1 MLATRRRLKA
11 TICAAKTRSLM
22 AAFAFATGFAVAA
35 HAEVTE
41 VKLAEQYGL
50 PYLPLEVV
58 KKYRLIETE
67 AEKSGLGALSVTWAQ
82 FGSGAAMN
90 DALLSGRLDFA
101 SGGVAPMLTIW
112 DKTRG
117 SIDVKGVASLGSMPM
132 YLNTNS
138 PKVRN
143 IRDFGEQERIA
154 LPAVKVSIQ
163 AIVLQMAA
171 AKAFGEAHSG
181 KLDAM
186 TVSMKHP
193 DAMAALLSNRTE
205 ITAHFGNPPF
215 QELELQRANVH
226 TVLNSYDVLGGPTT
240 LDVLYSTEKFHRE
253 NPRVYNTVVAALR
266 EAMTIIN
273 ADRKAAAK
281 VYVVEEHSKLD
292 PGFIQHILSNADFV
306 FTTTPRGIM
315 RYADFMHGID
325 AIRNKPASWKDLF
338 FEEIHDE
345 AGS

>member
-1 MLATRRRLKA
+1 MVAIRRRFKA
-11 TICAAKTRSLM
+11 TICAANTCSL
-22 AAFAFATGFAVAA
+22 AVFVLAMGIA
-35 HAEVTE
+35 VPAGAEVAE

-58 KKYRLIETE
+58 KKYRLIEKE
-67 AEKSGLGALSVTWAQ
+67 AEKSGLNALTVTWAK

-112 DKTRG
+112 DKTKG
-117 SIDVKGVASLGSMPM
+117 NVDVKGVASLGSMPM
-132 YLNTNS
+132 YLNTNN
-138 PKVRN
+138 PKVRS
-143 IRDFGEQERIA
+143 IKDFGERDRIA

-163 AIVLQMAA
+163 AIVLRMAA
-171 AKAFGEAHSG
+171 VKAFGEADSS

-193 DAMAALLSNRTE
+193 DAMAALLSNQTE

-215 QELELQRANVH
+215 QEIELQRANVR

-240 LDVLYSTEKFHRE
+240 LDVLYSTEKFHRA
-253 NPRVYNTVVAALR
+253 NRRVYNAVVAALR
-266 EAMTIIN
+266 EAMAIIN
-273 ADRKAAAK
+273 ADRRAAAK
-281 VYVVEEHSKLD
+281 VYVEEEHSKLD
-292 PGFIQHILSNADFV
+292 PDFIQHILSNADFV

-325 AIRNKPASWKDLF
+325 AIKTRPASWKDLF

-345 AGS
+345 SGT

>member
-1 MLATRRRLKA
+1 MGAISRRLRA
-11 TICAAKTRSLM
+11 MTRAAAICAAT
-22 AAFAFATGFAVAA
+22 AVFPFAIGIAVAA

-41 VKLAEQYGL
+41 VNLAEQYGL

-58 KKYRLIETE
+58 KKYRLIEKE
-67 AEKSGLGALSVTWAQ
+67 AEKSGLGALTVTWAK

-101 SGGVAPMLTIW
+101 SGGVAPMLKIW
-112 DKTRG
+112 DKTKG
-117 SIDVKGVASLGSMPM
+117 TIDVKGVASLGSMPM
-132 YLNTNS
+132 YLNTNN
-138 PKVRN
+138 PKVRS
-143 IRDFGEQERIA
+143 IRDFGEQDRIA

-163 AIVLQMAA
+163 AIVLEMAA
-171 AKAFGEAHSG
+171 AKASGEADSG

-240 LDVLYSTEKFHRE
+240 LDVLYSTGKFHRE
-253 NPRVYNTVVAALR
+253 NPRVYNAVVAALR
-266 EAMTIIN
+266 DAMKIIN

-281 VYVVEEHSKLD
+281 VYIEEERSNLD
-292 PGFIQHILSNADFV
+292 PAFIGRILSNTDFV
-306 FTTTPRGIM
+306 FTTTPRGVM
-315 RYADFMHGID
+315 RYAEFMRGSN
-325 AIRNKPASWKDLF
+325 AITNKPASWKDVF

-345 AGS
+345 SGT